1 MLLQLKRDFDALVVC
16 YCTVEA
22 VVHQRI
28 GDFHSSGED
37 LIQVTTQP
45 MGDGAL
51 INSTGE
57 VQEVQLS
64 QHMWHVIVEIT
75 TYDQR
80 SVRVLFDDILD
91 DISHSLCS
99 LFQVWL
105 LTWLQVAV

>member
-1 MLLQLKRDFDALVVC
+1 MIC
-16 YCTVEA
+16 HCTVEA
-22 VVHQRI
+22 VVNERI
-28 GDFHSSGED
+28 GYLYSSGED
-37 LIQVTTQP
+37 LIQVFTKS
-45 MGDGAL
+45 MSDGAL
-51 INSTGE
+51 FDCTRE

-80 SVRVLFDDILD
+80 SVRILSDDILD

>member
-16 YCTVEA
+16 HCTVEA

-37 LIQVTTQP
+37 LIQVTTQS

-51 INSTGE
+51 IDSTGE

-64 QHMWHVIVEIT
+64 QHMWHVIVETPHTISAAFASCLMISLMI
-75 TYDQR
+75 
-80 SVRVLFDDILD
+80 SVTRFALSFRCG
-91 DISHSLCS
+91 CS
-99 LFQVWL
+99 PGLR
-105 LTWLQVAV
+105 